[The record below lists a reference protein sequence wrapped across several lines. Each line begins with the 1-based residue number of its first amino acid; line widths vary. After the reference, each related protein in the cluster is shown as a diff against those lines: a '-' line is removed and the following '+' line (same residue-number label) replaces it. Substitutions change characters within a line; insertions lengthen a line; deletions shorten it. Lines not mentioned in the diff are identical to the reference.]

1 MREMFSGDNQGE
13 GNRDAARRYDQH
25 VQKQARSGE
34 SKQAADR
41 ARKDLD
47 GRKAEEPRDAERQ
60 GTRRIAEED
69 PEFEGLL
76 NGNVVRGID

>member
-34 SKQAADR
+34 SRAADR

-47 GRKAEEPRDAERQ
+47 GRKADDPRDAERQ
-60 GTRRIAEED
+60 GTRRIDEED
-69 PEFEGLL
+69 PEGETQL